1 MLKLHLAFQWLVTC
15 LCRKYI
21 GQIFTDSLVH
31 DEKALK
37 FLVDIIGEVRHLF
50 QLFSCIYYKYIEVK
64 KQILQCMHPMK
75 FNCKNLNLSSAI
87 YKSDFWNRI
96 THIVPNLSTFIRRA
110 RDKTTDGTDT
120 YFWRRWAAQIVWEIK
135 NDLSEHMSSTTRS
148 MHSLVWRLI
157 PGKFHCCDVS
167 LMNALKAVQE

>member
-50 QLFSCIYYKYIEVK
+50 QLFSCIYYKYIEVN
-64 KQILQCMHPMK
+64 KQILQYMHPMK
-75 FNCKNLNLSSAI
+75 FNCKTWIWALQFTSQTSRIGSHTLFPTQALSLGGPET
-87 YKSDFWNRI
+87 KQQMGQ
-96 THIVPNLSTFIRRA
+96 THTSEEDGHHKLFLRLKMICLST
-110 RDKTTDGTDT
+110 
-120 YFWRRWAAQIVWEIK
+120 WVAQLDQCIVWFE
-135 NDLSEHMSSTTRS
+135 
-148 MHSLVWRLI
+148 
-157 PGKFHCCDVS
+157 G
-167 LMNALKAVQE
+167 